1 MHEFVSLPAGLKDER
16 WQNSFH
22 NFLFK
27 CNRFLHFLRQ
37 QEPMTQRDSFQL
49 IFERYLEKEEQIF
62 QTPNVNLNMNKPI
75 REGNSQKLLE
85 SNERLTSSSLSTNQL
100 INSHTTNEIY
110 NLIKISSTALLESVG
125 NTSLIEFYDP
135 EQQKSPLIPQ
145 TNERTVQ
152 NYRRALGFYPR
163 KQQTK
168 VKSTQTQVERRHLF
182 AVEHQNSDI
191 KKWIFI
197 DETQIQLRNTGK
209 IVWVKRGELTPTH
222 EISSLRAH
230 VNLWGAV
237 WWNGKTFARHDD
249 YINQTLY
256 QHLLASHLGPHV
268 HKCRRYAVAQD
279 KLRSHWAKLV
289 RQWFNDHGLKL
300 LDWPPHSPEFNAI
313 ENVWHSLKETVK
325 TAQLKTQAELE
336 VAVDQA
342 CHLISQKVIQGCIS
356 HVSTLIKEE
365 ASN

>member
-1 MHEFVSLPAGLKDER
+1 MYEFVSLPAGLKDER

-100 INSHTTNEIY
+100 INSHTT
-110 NLIKISSTALLESVG
+110 T
-125 NTSLIEFYDP
+125 
-135 EQQKSPLIPQ
+135 
-145 TNERTVQ
+145 
-152 NYRRALGFYPR
+152 
-163 KQQTK
+163 
-168 VKSTQTQVERRHLF
+168 
-182 AVEHQNSDI
+182 
-191 KKWIFI
+191 
-197 DETQIQLRNTGK
+197 
-209 IVWVKRGELTPTH
+209 
-222 EISSLRAH
+222 
-230 VNLWGAV
+230 
-237 WWNGKTFARHDD
+237 
-249 YINQTLY
+249 
-256 QHLLASHLGPHV
+256 SHLGPHV

-325 TAQLKTQAELE
+325 TAQPKTQAELE

-342 CHLISQKVIQGCIS
+342 CHLIS

>member
-1 MHEFVSLPAGLKDER
+1 MYEFVSLPAGLKDER

-100 INSHTTNEIY
+100 INSHTT
-110 NLIKISSTALLESVG
+110 SES
-125 NTSLIEFYDP
+125 
-135 EQQKSPLIPQ
+135 
-145 TNERTVQ
+145 ERTLQ

-209 IVWVKRGELTPTH
+209 IVWVKRGEPTPTH

-325 TAQLKTQAELE
+325 TAQPKTQAELE

-342 CHLISQKVIQGCIS
+342 CHLIS